1 MTNTDTVERL
11 REFRAKAT
19 EGPWETFSNYY
30 QRKHHF
36 TRAGKAEAIMD
47 KTGNEIVAWAG
58 FDGQPNGEVNAA
70 LIVEAIN
77 ALPALLDAVEA
88 LEPFAAL
95 NDELLNWTN
104 GTPVNVT
111 VYHVGAPTTI
121 KRAFNVGHLRRARAA
136 LATLKGEG

>member
-1 MTNTDTVERL
+1 MTNTNTVERL
-11 REFRAKAT
+11 RELRAKAT

-88 LEPFAAL
+88 LTPLLSETYWLAIQATKRGDVWK
-95 NDELLNWTN
+95 DEQW
-104 GTPVNVT
+104 VRDSS
-111 VYHVGAPTTI
+111 VG
-121 KRAFNVGHLRRARAA
+121 RAYTKATEA